1 MAFYKFVHM
10 HMLLRQAKRIGHK
23 RCQSRAVSGIR

>member
-1 MAFYKFVHM
+1 M